1 MNRLID
7 KIRTIPNLYIGTP
20 VSEEAIASAEHDLSL
35 RFSEDYSDYLK
46 TFGAIDFYAT
56 EWTGLNTDDFR
67 DVVKTTLEARETYSD
82 FPKDKF
88 ILEDLHVDDI
98 LVLADSQNCVYMWQN
113 GFIEKTQDSLLGYL
127 EDCLKRQEF

>member
-1 MNRLID
+1 MNLLID
-7 KIRTIPNLYIGTP
+7 KIRNIPNLYIGIP
-20 VSEEAIASAEHDLSL
+20 VSEEAITSAEHDLGL

-56 EWTGLNTDDFR
+56 EWTGLNADDFR

-88 ILEDLHVDDI
+88 ILEDLQLTI
-98 LVLADSQNCVYMWQN
+98 
-113 GFIEKTQDSLLGYL
+113 
-127 EDCLKRQEF
+127 